1 MYLEH
6 VRCSINSEHYNGQ
19 ILKTLEQNQE
29 VDTCHVLIRQES
41 MKQWIFFLQLRC
53 TSVELSILVPQDSF

>member
-6 VRCSINSEHYNGQ
+6 VHCSINSEHYNCQ
-19 ILKTLEQNQE
+19 ILKTFAQKQE
-29 VDTCHVLIRQES
+29 ADTCNVLIRLES

-53 TSVELSILVPQDSF
+53 TSVELSIVVPQDSF